1 MARNNFDQCLT
12 HVLKHEGGYVNH
24 PADPGGRTNLGVTQK
39 VWEAYVGH
47 PVTEADM
54 RALTPAD
61 VSPMYKTK
69 YWDAIKGDDLPKG
82 ADYAVFDLAVN
93 SGTNRAAKTLQAAL
107 GVTADGQIGPA
118 TLAACKAADPVALAE
133 SVCDARLA
141 FLKGLSTFT
150 TFGKGWS
157 RRVAETRAVAR
168 AMVADQQ
175 MDLPL

>member
-1 MARNNFDQCLT
+1 MAKSNFDQCLAL
-12 HVLKHEGGYVNH
+12 VLKHEGGYVNH

-61 VSPMYKTK
+61 VAPMYKTK
-69 YWDAIKGDDLPKG
+69 YWDVVKGDDLPRG
-82 ADYAVFDLAVN
+82 VDYAVFDLAVN
-93 SGTNRAAKTLQAAL
+93 SGTGRAAKTLQAAL
-107 GVTADGQIGPA
+107 GVTSDGQIGPA
-118 TLAACKAADPVALAE
+118 TLAACKAADPIALAE

-141 FLKGLSTFT
+141 FLQGLATFA

-157 RRVAETRAVAR
+157 RRVAETRAMAQTM
-168 AMVADQQ
+168 AADRQ
-175 MDLPL
+175 MELPL